1 MEIQCLPKLIYS
13 ENHNDI
19 FNNSFISSR
28 GQISLGGSYIVNIS
42 THTFKVPTLQ
52 NGQTH
57 SNNLPA
63 VGDELFECV

>member
-1 MEIQCLPKLIYS
+1 MTFLITVL
-13 ENHNDI
+13 
-19 FNNSFISSR
+19 FPSR

-42 THTFKVPTLQ
+42 TQTFKAPALQ

>member
-1 MEIQCLPKLIYS
+1 MTFLITVL
-13 ENHNDI
+13 
-19 FNNSFISSR
+19 FPSR

-42 THTFKVPTLQ
+42 TQTFKAPTLQ